1 MARYTIETPSGKQLP
16 VEDFMITDMGL
27 EAVQVDKDDKVT
39 MILFLG
45 DGTIIYDHE
54 SGKTKDDVQK
64 AKDEYRQT
72 AEHQQKLFRERANEI
87 IREAVEQGKHQDNPM
102 VAASDP
108 DDEDGEESQGPMIQ
122 VPKVDDDPAGY
133 A

>member
-102 VAASDP
+102 VAAADP

>member
-1 MARYTIETPSGKQLP
+1 MARYTIETPNGKQLP

-27 EAVQVDKDDKVT
+27 EAVQVGEDEKVT

-54 SGKTKDDVQK
+54 SGKTKEDVQK

-72 AEHQQKLFRERANEI
+72 AEHQQKMFRERANEI
-87 IREAVEQGKHQDNPM
+87 IREAVEQGKQQGNPM
-102 VAASDP
+102 VAADP